1 MRLFEFPSPLPETCA
16 SLAEQRCRAIARQL
30 PPTLRSLAGGVAASQ
45 SSWEWKHFWADN
57 ADLWLR
63 QRRMTKGLVGT
74 SWESVH
80 DAVFDDWNR
89 SEFAQLF
96 MRELGTGER
105 LLEASHR
112 CLDHLAGQLSHWA
125 ARHHGV
131 KAHTN
136 IAYVPQ
142 FDLGDFP
149 RRSSTLQLFLGEG
162 QIVELHTWD
171 NPRAQAHLGRIRTAL
186 GIIKTHSPDSYLA
199 FRTFTRRVTPIK
211 QKELVSYSLQTLPG
225 HSFINLYHRDE
236 LDLLDD
242 LLHENGHHWLNHH
255 LILDDLLRE
264 DPDQIY
270 YSPWRRTLR
279 PVRGIYHAHFTFF
292 FALKLYHD
300 LASRLLDGKLTWP
313 RPLTAGQQAKI
324 FLRFLEE
331 WWMLDYTA
339 VDLARARRRG
349 QVKMAGQKIFAMMEA
364 ERARLATLVPAATRA
379 LDTDGREAI
388 EALRLILKTQAKLT
402 RG

>member
-1 MRLFEFPSPLPETCA
+1 MRLFEFPSHLPEACA
-16 SLAEQRCRAIARQL
+16 ALAEHRCRTLARQL
-30 PPTLRSLAGGVAASQ
+30 PAPLRSMATTIAASQ

-63 QRRMTKGLVGT
+63 QRRKLTGLRGT
-74 SWESVH
+74 AWGSAH

-96 MRELGTGER
+96 MKEIGSGER
-105 LLEASHR
+105 LLEASRR
-112 CLDHLAGQLSHWA
+112 CLDHLAGQLAHWA
-125 ARHHGV
+125 TMHHDF
-131 KAHTN
+131 KKCSE

-149 RRSSTLQLFLGEG
+149 RRSTTLQLSLGEG
-162 QIVELHTWD
+162 HALELHTWD
-171 NPRAQAHLGRIRTAL
+171 HPRADAHLERIRVAL
-186 GIIKTHSPDSYLA
+186 GIIKTYSPDSYLA

-300 LASRLLDGKLTWP
+300 LARRLLAGELSWP
-313 RPLTAGQQAKI
+313 RPLTVGQQAKI
-324 FLRFLEE
+324 FQRFLEE

-339 VDLARARRRG
+339 VDLACARRRG
-349 QVKMAGQKIFAMMEA
+349 QVKRAGQKIFAMMET
-364 ERARLATLVPAATRA
+364 ERARLAPLVPAAMRA
-379 LDTDGREAI
+379 LGADGLETVD
-388 EALRLILKTQAKLT
+388 ALRLILKTQAKLT